1 MDVQHPGKKIVILEV
16 PTKDD
21 EYGIDWRKKLLMLSP
36 EIELK
41 TCIRLGIL

>member
-21 EYGIDWRKKLLMLSP
+21 EYGIDWRKNLLINLFIDLVCPQS
-36 EIELK
+36 I
-41 TCIRLGIL
+41 